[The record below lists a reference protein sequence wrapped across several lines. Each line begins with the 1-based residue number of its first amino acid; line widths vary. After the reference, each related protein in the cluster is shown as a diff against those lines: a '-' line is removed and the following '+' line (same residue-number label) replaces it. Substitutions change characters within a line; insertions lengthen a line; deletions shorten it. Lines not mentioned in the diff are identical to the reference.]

1 MRVKDSVKNY
11 APLAFIGKGAF
22 GEVRLCRHKNGELVA
37 VKKMNKF
44 TMDKKNQQIHIRAE
58 RDLLT

>member
-11 APLAFIGKGAF
+11 TPLAFIGKGAF

-44 TMDKKNQQIHIRAE
+44 TMDKKN
-58 RDLLT
+58 